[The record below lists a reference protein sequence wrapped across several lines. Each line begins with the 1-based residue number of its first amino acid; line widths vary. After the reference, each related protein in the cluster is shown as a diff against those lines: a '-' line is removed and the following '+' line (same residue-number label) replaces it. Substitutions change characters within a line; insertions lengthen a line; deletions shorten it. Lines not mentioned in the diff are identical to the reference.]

1 MQTQTTQGQDPRN
14 NVFQGLSGI
23 LYAACEPI
31 APSYRIQ
38 STAAAAC
45 ADAVCPGGLA
55 GKRVLDVGCGFGT
68 TALAIAAH
76 APAEIVCADTSQ
88 VHLNLLEHTFFG
100 SKSLE
105 SILRSVEAEK
115 VLGRYFEPTVTF
127 LESMRREFR
136 ESRFVRRGG
145 KLRTVLASSLD
156 LTSEML
162 GGEVDAI
169 VGNNFLHWPVN
180 QRRAEHVK
188 AGVEPIWA
196 LAKAQDDA
204 LQALVRVKKRDG
216 IVALLEPIDFVTT
229 KDDQAYQDMAEH
241 ALANHPAFVALHR
254 GINDLLKTRYDIDRK
269 MPALSPM
276 FTLENMSEV
285 FRRNCL
291 NLLNVAQFE
300 RVMPVT
306 YGDALDFM
314 FVRLPMVLG
323 NLDIPFDAKFALAK
337 EIEVRLRFEATEDR
351 KILDTPLHGQYFI
364 FLAK

>member
-1 MQTQTTQGQDPRN
+1 MQTQTQGQDSRN

-68 TALAIAAH
+68 TALAVAAH
-76 APAEIVCADTSQ
+76 APAEIICVDTSQ

-100 SKSLE
+100 NTSSE
-105 SILRSVEAEK
+105 AFLRSVQAEE
-115 VLGRYFEPTVTF
+115 VLGKYFEPTVAF

-136 ESRFVRRGG
+136 ASRFVRRGG
-145 KLRTVLASSLD
+145 KLHTLLASSLD
-156 LTSEML
+156 LTPEMI

-180 QRRAEHVK
+180 QRRAQTAKEGKDSFTALERAKNAALH
-188 AGVEPIWA
+188 A
-196 LAKAQDDA
+196 LAC
-204 LQALVRVKKRDG
+204 VKKPDG
-216 IVALLEPIDFVTT
+216 IMALLEPIDFVTT
-229 KDDQAYQDMAEH
+229 KDDLVYQDMAEH

-254 GINDLLKTRYDIDRK
+254 GINDLLKTRYGLDRK

-276 FTLENMSEV
+276 FTLEDLPAL
-285 FRRNCL
+285 FRRNYL
-291 NLLNVAQFE
+291 ELLNVAQFE
-300 RVMPVT
+300 RVIPVT

-323 NLDIPFDAKFALAK
+323 GLDIPFDAKFALAK
-337 EIEVRLRFEATEDR
+337 EIEARLRFEATEDR
-351 KILDTPLHGQYFI
+351 KILDTSLHGQYFV